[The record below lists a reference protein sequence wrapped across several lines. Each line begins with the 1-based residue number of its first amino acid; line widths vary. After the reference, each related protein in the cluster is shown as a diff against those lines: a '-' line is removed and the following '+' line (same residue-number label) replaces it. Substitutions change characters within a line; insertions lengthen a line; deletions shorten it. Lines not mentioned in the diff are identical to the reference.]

1 MRLTQSILIHNARLA
16 LGERLVPEGW
26 LLVRRGR
33 IAKIGW
39 AQPLPD
45 ETVDRVIDAQGG
57 ILAPG
62 MIDLHVHGAMGH
74 DTMDASPEG
83 LGAMARMYA
92 EHGVTSFLATTMTAS
107 HASIMAALGCVA
119 RTMAEGTGGAALLGA
134 HVEGPYVDLARRGA
148 QASDHV
154 RRAAPRESD
163 DLFETG
169 VVRCIT
175 LAPEFPENQRL
186 IVEAVR
192 HGVAVSLGHSRADA
206 QDVARVV
213 VLGAS
218 QVTHLYNGLEPMHH
232 RRPGVVG
239 AALTMPELRCQ
250 LIADTVH
257 VSPIM
262 LNLAY
267 RAKGPDGIILV
278 TDAMAGT
285 GMPDGRYHLGK
296 SEVIVQNGEAR
307 LPEGNLA
314 GSTLTLDRAVRNM
327 MAACHLALP
336 QALRMATETP
346 ARALGLSDRGRL
358 VVGARAD
365 LMLIDDTM
373 SVRATVVGG
382 EVVAG

>member
-1 MRLTQSILIHNARLA
+1 LPQSMLFHNARLV

-26 LLVRRGR
+26 LLTQQGR
-33 IAKIGW
+33 IAEIGW
-39 AQPLPD
+39 DQPLPED
-45 ETVDRVIDAQGG
+45 TVDRVIDAEGA

-62 MIDLHVHGAMGH
+62 MIDTHVHGALGH

-83 LGAMARMYA
+83 LREMARFYA
-92 EHGVTSFLATTMTAS
+92 RHGVTSFLATTMTAS
-107 HASIMAALGCVA
+107 HGAIMAALGCLAGV
-119 RTMAEGTGGAALLGA
+119 MAEGTGGATLVGA
-134 HVEGPYVDLARRGA
+134 HVEGPYVDLDRRGA
-148 QASDHV
+148 QAADQV
-154 RRAAPRESD
+154 RRASPQESRE
-163 DLFETG
+163 LLETG
-169 VVRCIT
+169 VARCIT
-175 LAPEFPENQRL
+175 LAPEFPENQQL

-192 HGVAVSLGHSRADA
+192 QGVAVSLGHSRADA
-206 QDVARVV
+206 QEVARAVA
-213 VLGAS
+213 LGAS

-239 AALTMPELRCQ
+239 AALTMPGLRCQ
-250 LIADTVH
+250 LIADNVH
-257 VSPIM
+257 VDPIM

-267 RAKGPDGIILV
+267 RAKGPDGIILI

-285 GMPDGRYHLGK
+285 GMPDGRYHLGE

-327 MAACHLALP
+327 MAACGLTLP

-365 LMLIDDTM
+365 LILVDDAM
-373 SVRATVVGG
+373 NVRTTVVGG

>member
-1 MRLTQSILIHNARLA
+1 MPPSILIHNARLV

-26 LLVRRGR
+26 ILARQGG
-33 IAKIGW
+33 IAEIGW
-39 AQPLPD
+39 SQPLP
-45 ETVDRVIDAQGG
+45 EATVDRVIDAEGA

-62 MIDLHVHGAMGH
+62 MIDPHVHGALGH

-83 LGAMARMYA
+83 LREMARLYA
-92 EHGVTSFLATTMTAS
+92 RHGVTSFLATTMTAS
-107 HASIMAALGCVA
+107 HGSIMAALGCVA
-119 RTMAEGTGGAALLGA
+119 RVMTEGSGGATLLGA
-134 HVEGPYVDLARRGA
+134 HVEGPYVDVERRGA
-148 QASDHV
+148 QAADQV
-154 RRAAPRESD
+154 RRASPKESCE
-163 DLFETG
+163 LFDTG

-175 LAPEFPENQRL
+175 LAPEFAQNQQL

-206 QDVARVV
+206 QEIARAVA
-213 VLGAS
+213 LGAS

-239 AALTMPELRCQ
+239 AALTMPGLRCQ
-250 LIADTVH
+250 LIADNVH
-257 VSPIM
+257 VDPIM

-267 RAKGPDGIILV
+267 RAKGPDGIILI

-285 GMPDGRYHLGK
+285 GMPDGHYHLGE

-327 MAACHLALP
+327 MAACGLTLP

-365 LMLIDDTM
+365 LMLVDDGM
-373 SVRATVVGG
+373 NVRMTVVRGD
-382 EVVAG
+382 VVVG